1 MAKKSKSKSDKS
13 EDTEAHGTVVV
24 ATTAKTNV
32 PIDPLLASLFEKSAG
47 PVKAPTIEYKEFQP
61 KPQSAKSQPKTTG
74 LEDGAEHIQDE
85 EAGDSAASDIE
96 MEDAEGSDDDQSQSE
111 TEQPAQVQPNRKRKR
126 GVADNLEDIYM
137 QKLAREEEREKARRK
152 TEKSKGDDEGDAESK
167 ASAES
172 DEENS
177 VDSEQDDDA
186 PPPAHETVS
195 GAAEAQ
201 ELDKSNRTVFLGNVS
216 NSAITSKSDKK
227 ALLAHLSSFLS
238 KLPKSDTAHKIES
251 IRFRSTAYGTEKGV
265 PRRAAFAHKETMDS
279 TTLSTNAYVVYST
292 PIAAQKAPGALNGT
306 VVLGRH
312 LRVDNVA
319 HPAAID
325 NKRCVF
331 VGNLDFVGQEKDEN
345 DDEET
350 PKKKKNSPPADVE
363 EGLWRTFNANT
374 GVAGKKNAGGGNV
387 ESVRVVRDQA
397 TRVGKGF
404 AYVQFHDEN
413 CVEAALLLDGK
424 KFPPLLPRKLR
435 VTRAR
440 KMSKK
445 RDSNPRR
452 VPATDSAHSTLRG
465 RVKKLLGRAGAAKIQ
480 NGDDGKPFIFEGQ
493 RAVEKTDQF
502 KFKRRGSKGS
512 KGKPKNRSS
521 KRAEAYRASGGR
533 SARKAASE

>member
-1 MAKKSKSKSDKS
+1 MLLSTHCWLLFLRKVLVFLLSASYH
-13 EDTEAHGTVVV
+13 TI
-24 ATTAKTNV
+24 ATLDA
-32 PIDPLLASLFEKSAG
+32 DSLQAG
-47 PVKAPTIEYKEFQP
+47 PVKAPTIQYKEFVPQP
-61 KPQSAKSQPKTTG
+61 KPQAEATE
-74 LEDGAEHIQDE
+74 LEDGEEDSQDDD
-85 EAGDSAASDIE
+85 GSDID
-96 MEDAEGSDDDQSQSE
+96 MEDADQSDEDGQSLSE
-111 TEQPAQVQPNRKRKR
+111 KEQPTEVQTSRKRKR
-126 GVADNLEDIYM
+126 GAADNLEDVYM
-137 QKLAREEEREKARRK
+137 EKLAREEEREKSRRK
-152 TEKSKGDDEGDAESK
+152 TKKSKAGGEDEDEGAESN

-172 DEENS
+172 EEENS
-177 VDSEQDDDA
+177 ANSDDDDADDA
-186 PPPAHETVS
+186 PPPVHETVS
-195 GAAEAQ
+195 GTAEAR

-216 NSAITSKSDKK
+216 NTAITSKSDKK

-238 KLPKSDTAHKIES
+238 KLPKSSTTHKIES

-312 LRVDNVA
+312 LRVDNIA

-350 PKKKKNSPPADVE
+350 PKKKKSSPPADIE

-374 GVAGKKNAGGGNV
+374 GVASKKNAGGGNV

-413 CVEAALLLDGK
+413 CVEAALLLNGK

-445 RDSNPRR
+445 RDSAPRR
-452 VPATDSAHSTLRG
+452 TPATDSSHSTLRG
-465 RVKKLLGRAGAAKIQ
+465 RVKKLLGRAGAAKMRS
-480 NGDDGKPFIFEGQ
+480 DDGKPFIFEGQ

-521 KRAEAYRASGGR
+521 RRAEAYRASGGKA
-533 SARKAASE
+533 ARKAASE

>member
-1 MAKKSKSKSDKS
+1 LK
-13 EDTEAHGTVVV
+13 
-24 ATTAKTNV
+24 N
-32 PIDPLLASLFEKSAG
+32 
-47 PVKAPTIEYKEFQP
+47 
-61 KPQSAKSQPKTTG
+61 
-74 LEDGAEHIQDE
+74 GAEGSQDE
-85 EAGDSAASDIE
+85 DDDEPGASDVE
-96 MEDAEGSDDDQSQSE
+96 MEDADENDEDDQSQSE
-111 TEQPAQVQPNRKRKR
+111 TEQPAEVQPSRKRKR
-126 GVADNLEDIYM
+126 GAADNLEDAYM
-137 QKLAREEEREKARRK
+137 QKLAREEEREQARRK
-152 TEKSKGDDEGDAESK
+152 TEKPEGDEDAESN

-177 VDSEQDDDA
+177 ADSEDDDDA

-195 GAAEAQ
+195 GAAAAQ
-201 ELDKSNRTVFLGNVS
+201 ELDKSNRTVFLGNIS
-216 NSAITSKSDKK
+216 NTAITSKSDKK

-238 KLPKSDTAHKIES
+238 KLPKSNTTHKIES

-292 PIAAQKAPGALNGT
+292 AIAAQKAPGALNGT
-306 VVLGRH
+306 IVLGRH
-312 LRVDNVA
+312 MRVDNVA
-319 HPAAID
+319 HPAPID

-331 VGNLDFVGQEKDEN
+331 VGNLDFVGQEN
-345 DDEET
+345 DADGDEET
-350 PKKKKNSPPADVE
+350 PKKKKNQPPADIE

-445 RDSNPRR
+445 RDSTPRR
-452 VPATDSAHSTLRG
+452 APTTDSAHSTLRG
-465 RVKKLLGRAGAAKIQ
+465 RVKKLLGRAGAAKIR
-480 NGDDGKPFIFEGQ
+480 NDDGTPFIFEGQ

-521 KRAEAYRASGGR
+521 RRAEAYRASGGR
-533 SARKAASE
+533 AARKDASE

>member
-1 MAKKSKSKSDKS
+1 MAKKLKSKSDKS
-13 EDTEAHGTVVV
+13 EDTKSNGTVAAL
-24 ATTAKTNV
+24 ATTLKTDAPV
-32 PIDPLLASLFEKSAG
+32 DPLLASLFEKSAG
-47 PVKAPTIEYKEFQP
+47 PVKAPTIQYKEFVPQP
-61 KPQSAKSQPKTTG
+61 KPQPEAAES
-74 LEDGAEHIQDE
+74 EDGE
-85 EAGDSAASDIE
+85 EDNQKDGSDID
-96 MEDAEGSDDDQSQSE
+96 MEDADQSDEDGQSE
-111 TEQPAQVQPNRKRKR
+111 TEQPAEVQPSRKRKR
-126 GVADNLEDIYM
+126 GAADNLEDDYM

-152 TEKSKGDDEGDAESK
+152 TEKSKGEDEGAESS

-177 VDSEQDDDA
+177 VDSEDDDDA

-195 GAAEAQ
+195 GAAAAQ

-216 NSAITSKSDKK
+216 NTAITSKSDKK

-238 KLPKSDTAHKIES
+238 KLPKSNTTHKIES

-345 DDEET
+345 NDEET
-350 PKKKKNSPPADVE
+350 PKKKKNHPPADIE

-445 RDSNPRR
+445 RDSAPRKA
-452 VPATDSAHSTLRG
+452 PATDSAHSTLRG
-465 RVKKLLGRAGAAKIQ
+465 RVKKLLGRAGAAKMR
-480 NGDDGKPFIFEGQ
+480 NDDGKPFIFEGQ

-533 SARKAASE
+533 AARKRASE

>member
-13 EDTEAHGTVVV
+13 EQAKSNG
-24 ATTAKTNV
+24 AAASTTLTKDA

-47 PVKAPTIEYKEFQP
+47 PVKTPSIQYKEFVP
-61 KPQSAKSQPKTTG
+61 KPQSAKPLPEVAE
-74 LEDGAEHIQDE
+74 LEDGAE
-85 EAGDSAASDIE
+85 DS
-96 MEDAEGSDDDQSQSE
+96 EDDDSDDTSSSDMDMQDADQNDEDSQFESE
-111 TEQPAQVQPNRKRKR
+111 KEQPAEVQPSRKRKR
-126 GVADNLEDIYM
+126 GAADNLEDAYM

-152 TEKSKGDDEGDAESK
+152 MEKSKEHDVESD

-172 DEENS
+172 DEDFAADSEENS
-177 VDSEQDDDA
+177 DT
-186 PPPAHETVS
+186 PPPVHETVS
-195 GAAEAQ
+195 GAVEAE

-216 NSAITSKSDKK
+216 NKAITSKSDKK
-227 ALLAHLSSFLS
+227 ALLAHISSFLPS
-238 KLPKSDTAHKIES
+238 LPKSHTPHKIES
-251 IRFRSTAYGTEKGV
+251 IRFRSTAYGTQQGV
-265 PRRAAFAHKETMDS
+265 PRRAAYAHKETMDS
-279 TTLSTNAYVVYST
+279 TTLSTNAYVVFST
-292 PIAAQKAPGALNGT
+292 SIAAQKAPGALNGT

-312 LRVDNVA
+312 LRVDNIA

-331 VGNLDFVGQEKDEN
+331 VGNLDFVGQEN
-345 DDEET
+345 DAEGDEEN
-350 PKKKKNSPPADVE
+350 PKKKKNTPPADVE

-374 GVAGKKNAGGGNV
+374 GVAEKKNAAGGNV

-404 AYVQFHDEN
+404 AYVQFHDPN

-445 RDSNPRR
+445 RDANPPRR
-452 VPATDSAHSTLRG
+452 APTDSAHSTLRG
-465 RVKKLLGRAGAAKIQ
+465 RVKKLLGRAGASKLR
-480 NGDDGKPFIFEGQ
+480 NGNDGKPFIFEGQ

-502 KFKRRGSKGS
+502 KFKSKSRGGS

-521 KRAEAYRASGGR
+521 RRAAAYRASGGR
-533 SARKAASE
+533 AGRKAAE

>member
-1 MAKKSKSKSDKS
+1 M
-13 EDTEAHGTVVV
+13 
-24 ATTAKTNV
+24 
-32 PIDPLLASLFEKSAG
+32 
-47 PVKAPTIEYKEFQP
+47 
-61 KPQSAKSQPKTTG
+61 
-74 LEDGAEHIQDE
+74 QD
-85 EAGDSAASDIE
+85 AD
-96 MEDAEGSDDDQSQSE
+96 GSDDDQSE
-111 TEQPAQVQPNRKRKR
+111 TEHPAQVHPSRKRKR
-126 GVADNLEDIYM
+126 GAADNLEDAYM
-137 QKLAREEEREKARRK
+137 QKLAREEEREKSRRK
-152 TEKSKGDDEGDAESK
+152 IEKAKKDEDAESN

-177 VDSEQDDDA
+177 ADSEEEDDA
-186 PPPAHETVS
+186 PPPVHETVS
-195 GAAEAQ
+195 GATEAQ

-216 NSAITSKSDKK
+216 NTAISSKSDKK
-227 ALLAHLSSFLS
+227 ALLAHLSSFFT
-238 KLPKSDTAHKIES
+238 KLPKSDTPHKIES

-292 PIAAQKAPGALNGT
+292 SIAAQKAPGALNGT
-306 VVLGRH
+306 VVLDRH

-319 HPAAID
+319 HPAAVD

-331 VGNLDFVGQEKDEN
+331 VGNLAFVGQEN
-345 DDEET
+345 DADGDEET
-350 PKKKKNSPPADVE
+350 PKKKNSPPADVE
-363 EGLWRTFNANT
+363 EGLWRTFNTNT

-413 CVEAALLLDGK
+413 CVEAALLLGGK

-440 KMSKK
+440 KMGKK
-445 RDSNPRR
+445 RDSNPRKA
-452 VPATDSAHSTLRG
+452 PATDSAHSTLRG
-465 RVKKLLGRAGAAKIQ
+465 RVKKLLGRAGAAKLR
-480 NGDDGKPFIFEGQ
+480 NDDDGKPFIFEGQ

-521 KRAEAYRASGGR
+521 KRAETYRASGGR
-533 SARKAASE
+533 AARKVASD

>member
-1 MAKKSKSKSDKS
+1 MK
-13 EDTEAHGTVVV
+13 
-24 ATTAKTNV
+24 
-32 PIDPLLASLFEKSAG
+32 AG
-47 PVKAPTIEYKEFQP
+47 PVQAPTIQYKKFVS
-61 KPQSAKSQPKTTG
+61 KPQSSKPQPEATG
-74 LEDGAEHIQDE
+74 SENSEDEDGDE
-85 EAGDSAASDIE
+85 SSASDID
-96 MEDAEGSDDDQSQSE
+96 MEDANHSDDDSQSE
-111 TEQPAQVQPNRKRKR
+111 SKQPAELQPSRKRKR
-126 GVADNLEDIYM
+126 GAADNLEDEYM
-137 QKLAREEEREKARRK
+137 QKLAREEEREKVKQKAN
-152 TEKSKGDDEGDAESK
+152 KSKAEGGDEDAESN

-177 VDSEQDDDA
+177 TESEDDDDA
-186 PPPAHETVS
+186 PPPVHETVS
-195 GAAEAQ
+195 GATEAQ
-201 ELDKSNRTVFLGNVS
+201 ELDKSTRTVFLGNVS
-216 NSAITSKSDKK
+216 NTAITSKSDKK
-227 ALLAHLSSFLS
+227 VLLAHLSSFLS
-238 KLPKSDTAHKIES
+238 TLPKSNTLHKIES
-251 IRFRSTAYGTEKGV
+251 VRFRSTAYSTEKGV
-265 PRRAAFAHKETMDS
+265 PRRAAYAHKETMDS

-312 LRVDNVA
+312 LRVDSVA

-350 PKKKKNSPPADVE
+350 PKKKKKSPPADVE

-374 GVAGKKNAGGGNV
+374 GVAAKKNAGGGNV

-424 KFPPLLPRKLR
+424 RFPPLLPRKLR

-445 RDSNPRR
+445 RDSAPRKA
-452 VPATDSAHSTLRG
+452 PAINSAHSTFRG
-465 RVKKLLGRAGAAKIQ
+465 RVKKLLGRAGAAKMRS
-480 NGDDGKPFIFEGQ
+480 DDGKPFVFEGQ

-533 SARKAASE
+533 AARKAASD